1 MAEPTKEY
9 LFPEPAVK
17 GPGLD
22 KLALVL
28 NGSWWSRTWNF
39 IWTFRKQ
46 SFKPA
51 LFCLIGECCMW
62 LSLYLGFASI
72 VERSAS
78 GEPITDV
85 YELLGML
92 GQGLL
97 MMFVFGGSALIFVCL
112 GVGLWIVVLTGFCRA
127 YLQEPA
133 QNETPP
139 ENLSENLSKNLEDRQ
154 REAVEFVKG
163 RKLFLLLVWIFYSL
177 IMFIPATVF
186 FTAFI
191 LIYFSIPGAL
201 PVPPP
206 FSQEVTTTAWVVGV
220 ITAIILLNHFLI
232 AMPLSSLSYRSSRK
246 VALDSFFMTF
256 KTLPAISIF
265 SILFILFCLFYLSGE
280 FALSAFN
287 SMNPSA
293 ANYYGQL
300 FFLLLNA
307 AFHAAISIVIW
318 PLVLALPCELLRGE
332 KSQ

>member
-1 MAEPTKEY
+1 MAEPTKVY
-9 LFPEPAVK
+9 LFPEPSVK

-28 NGSWWSRTWNF
+28 DRKWWSRTWNF

-62 LSLYLGFASI
+62 LSLYLGFAGI
-72 VERSAS
+72 VERSS
-78 GEPITDV
+78 TREPITGV
-85 YELLGML
+85 YELLGIL

-97 MMFVFGGSALIFVCL
+97 MMLVFGGSALIFVCL

-133 QNETPP
+133 PGQNLP
-139 ENLSENLSKNLEDRQ
+139 ENLSKNLEDRQ
-154 REAVEFVKG
+154 REAVEFAKG

-177 IMFIPATVF
+177 IMLIPATVF
-186 FTAFI
+186 FTAFV

-206 FSQEVTTTAWVVGV
+206 FSQEVTNTAWAVGV

-232 AMPLSSLSYRSSRK
+232 ALPLSSLSYRSSRK

-256 KTLPAISIF
+256 KTLPAVSTFSIF
-265 SILFILFCLFYLSGE
+265 FIFLCLIYLTGE

-287 SMNPSA
+287 NINHGA

-307 AFHAAISIVIW
+307 VFHASISIIIW
-318 PLVLALPCELLRGE
+318 PLVLTLPCELLRGE

>member
-1 MAEPTKEY
+1 MAEPTKVY

-22 KLALVL
+22 KLALVMDRR
-28 NGSWWSRTWNF
+28 WWSRTWNF

-62 LSLYLGFASI
+62 LSLYLGFAGI
-72 VERSAS
+72 VERSAT
-78 GEPITDV
+78 GEPITGA
-85 YELLGML
+85 YELLGIL

-97 MMFVFGGSALIFVCL
+97 MMLVFGGSALIFVCL

-127 YLQEPA
+127 YLQES
-133 QNETPP
+133 TLD
-139 ENLSENLSKNLEDRQ
+139 ENLPKNLSKNLEGRQ

-177 IMFIPATVF
+177 IMLIPATVF
-186 FTAFI
+186 FTAFV

-206 FSQEVTTTAWVVGV
+206 FSQEVTNTAWVVGV

-256 KTLPAISIF
+256 KTLPAVSIF
-265 SILFILFCLFYLSGE
+265 STFFILLCLLYLTGE
-280 FALSAFN
+280 FALSVFN
-287 SMNPSA
+287 GMNHGA

-307 AFHAAISIVIW
+307 VFHASISIVIW
-318 PLVLALPCELLRGE
+318 PLALTLPCELLRGE